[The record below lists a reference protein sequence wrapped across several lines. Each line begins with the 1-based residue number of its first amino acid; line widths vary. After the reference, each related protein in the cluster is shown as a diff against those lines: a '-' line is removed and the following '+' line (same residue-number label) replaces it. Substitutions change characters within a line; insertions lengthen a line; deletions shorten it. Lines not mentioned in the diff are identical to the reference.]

1 MVMIGLPKRSHFW
14 RNFRHW
20 CSKSEKKL
28 VLKQGLHITAPLN
41 GLLNLKRAYS
51 SDLLLWFAGHAIKCY
66 QCKSP
71 KSWDTCVP
79 ENNTACA
86 SPLDSCVKFKIEGE
100 LGGLNVKY
108 FYKGCALKTS
118 CNQDG
123 CKVVAQIL
131 KMKLTTCDVD
141 CCETDLCNGAKVPMV
156 SSFLFLACALVAN
169 FRWNIHTV
177 VWIWQVTVFCTK
189 FF

>member
-1 MVMIGLPKRSHFW
+1 MVMIGLPKPSHFW

-66 QCKSP
+66 QCQSP

-79 ENNTACA
+79 GNNTACA

-123 CKVVAQIL
+123 CKVVEQSL

-141 CCETDLCNGAKVPMV
+141 CCETDLCNGAKLPLV
-156 SSFLFLACALVAN
+156 SSFLFWACALVSN
-169 FRWNIHTV
+169 FR
-177 VWIWQVTVFCTK
+177 
-189 FF
+189 

>member
-1 MVMIGLPKRSHFW
+1 MVMIGLPKPSHFW

-20 CSKSEKKL
+20 CSKSGKKFYWFWNKGFISPPRTL
-28 VLKQGLHITAPLN
+28 E
-41 GLLNLKRAYS
+41 NLKRAYS

-79 ENNTACA
+79 GNNTACA

-141 CCETDLCNGAKVPMV
+141 CCETDLCNGAKLPMV

-169 FRWNIHTV
+169 FR
-177 VWIWQVTVFCTK
+177 
-189 FF
+189 